1 MCGYLSLTNFG
12 YCNDWESLEVNL
24 LKINKYF
31 TVKILLILE
40 VTFPSE
46 LSEKR
51 IYKPQ
56 NHVFFTL
63 IISYWFFSIFG
74 SVKMWKQEFV
84 SDSSQENT

>member
-1 MCGYLSLTNFG
+1 MNFG
-12 YCNDWESLEVNL
+12 YCNNWESLEVNL

-31 TVKILLILE
+31 TGKILLILE

-56 NHVFFTL
+56 NHVFL
-63 IISYWFFSIFG
+63 P
-74 SVKMWKQEFV
+74 
-84 SDSSQENT
+84 